1 MNDLVIR
8 PVTTGDRVVVFS
20 LLKDAALWLRANGID
35 YWQSWLDPSDAHVRW
50 IDQGLENG
58 EFYLV
63 DSDGSCIGCFRLQ
76 FSDELFWGKRTEPAG
91 YVHSMTIARS
101 LEGQGIGR
109 LLLAMIEFR
118 LRAGGKDYL
127 RLDCGS
133 NAAGLRR
140 YYESCGFR
148 AVGETSVAG
157 EALTLY
163 EKLIAAPA

>member
-1 MNDLVIR
+1 MNDLEIR
-8 PVTTGDRVVVFS
+8 PVTSSDRDVVFS

-50 IDQGLENG
+50 INKGLESG
-58 EFYLV
+58 EFFLV
-63 DSDGSCIGCFRLQ
+63 ESNGSCIGCFRLQ
-76 FSDELFWGKRTEPAG
+76 FSDEMFWGTRTEPAG

-101 LEGQGIGR
+101 LAGQGIGR
-109 LLLAMIEFR
+109 LLLATIEAR
-118 LRAGGKDYL
+118 LRADGKRYL

-133 NAAGLRR
+133 SVVGLRR

-163 EKLIAAPA
+163 EKPIAATT